1 MKRSGFKKKPYKMK
15 KSPLRK
21 KSRKLTIPRL
31 RDKVWA
37 VFSLFIRSKGSVDG
51 FNRCVTC
58 GVTLPITELH
68 AGHFIHGKNKATY
81 LEEDNVH
88 PQCVKCNLYL
98 SGNLLEYYPF
108 MENEYGTIRI
118 EELKIAHKKEHIWKR
133 QDLEDKY
140 VYYKEK
146 VREVLDD

>member
-1 MKRSGFKKKPYKMK
+1 MKRSWVKKGKKPI
-15 KSPLRK
+15 RK

-31 RDKVWA
+31 RDKVWS

-68 AGHFIHGKNKATY
+68 AGHFLHGKNKATF

-108 MENEYGTIRI
+108 MEKKYGTIRI
-118 EELKIAHKKEHIWKR
+118 EELKITHKRIHFWKR
-133 QDLEDKY
+133 YDLEELLDKY
-140 VYYKEK
+140 KK
-146 VREVLDD
+146 LTK